1 MTLPRRRHSHRSANR
16 SSYSS
21 HLLLS
26 GRQQL
31 RRRNAKNNSTSC
43 CCGVAGCSP
52 ALLDV
57 LLQTGVLCLLSAV
70 AIAIVLVVGKS
81 LSLLQS
87 YLHPEVPP
95 QFDAVAVPSRPLFA
109 NSWLLRGGGVNFYYS
124 AFVEKSEPSPV
135 WGMNLEV
142 EALPTNHDG
151 FRRRIDPSDGEAYE
165 RERAMLLRR
174 QDEAT
179 ADMTEDE
186 AERYAPNDQLDQP
199 RKCQRTAWRS
209 RFYPVCN
216 LFHELTMDRDNKDR
230 FYDAVLQHTQVF
242 QRYVSKGKDLAES
255 LQGCAKLLRSFP
267 AKLLR
272 SFPPCFS
279 YIPDPPIPTAGSG
292 ACPRSSPE
300 CDRPCRP

>member
-26 GRQQL
+26 GRQHL
-31 RRRNAKNNSTSC
+31 RRRNARNN
-43 CCGVAGCSP
+43 CCGGSAASSVCSP

-57 LLQTGVLCLLSAV
+57 LLQTGVLCVLSAV

-87 YLHPEVPP
+87 YLNPAVPP

-109 NSWLLRGGGVNFYYS
+109 SSSSWLLRGAAGGGVGASNFYYS
-124 AFVEKSEPSPV
+124 AFAQNAQNNDPSPV

-142 EALPTNHDG
+142 EALPSNHDG
-151 FRRRIDPSDGEAYE
+151 FRRRIEPSDSEAYE
-165 RERAMLLRR
+165 RERAMFLRH
-174 QDEAT
+174 QDEL
-179 ADMTEDE
+179 DGDLTEDE

-199 RKCQRTAWRS
+199 CKCQRTAWRS
-209 RFYPVCN
+209 KFYPVCN
-216 LFHELTMDRDNKDR
+216 VFHELTMDRDNKDR

-242 QRYVSKGKDLAES
+242 QRYVTK
-255 LQGCAKLLRSFP
+255 QPLR
-267 AKLLR
+267 
-272 SFPPCFS
+272 
-279 YIPDPPIPTAGSG
+279 
-292 ACPRSSPE
+292 
-300 CDRPCRP
+300 